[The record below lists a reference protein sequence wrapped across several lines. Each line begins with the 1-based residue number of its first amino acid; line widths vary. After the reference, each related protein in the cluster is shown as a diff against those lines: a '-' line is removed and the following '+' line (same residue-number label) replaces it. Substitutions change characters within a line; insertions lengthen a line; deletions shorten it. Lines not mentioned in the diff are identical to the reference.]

1 MTSTFDALKVRHFPL
16 LFASGWTWNLSRWG
30 VSFIGPFIA
39 NDLTGSARMVQLAG
53 VALWSPLLFGGVVGG
68 WVSDR
73 FDRRR
78 IVIGQFFVTI
88 PGLAIL
94 GWIEITG
101 RLQLW
106 MIYPVLFVTGVG
118 WVFDM
123 VGRRVI
129 VYDLVGP
136 EKIDN
141 ALALESSGT
150 AMALAFGALAGGSLI
165 QGVGVG
171 WALIVMGALQVI
183 SLATFATV
191 PSVTARRKVAA
202 AGFTALIEGIKMLRT
217 EKNLISILGV
227 TAFVNFFFFSSTPL
241 LQVVGGKFNVGPALL
256 GLLAAMLGI
265 GMFIGSIG
273 VARYHPV
280 RRGLLYVTGSYIAF
294 AFMVGFA
301 LSPWYATSAMFLVC
315 ASIGMGF
322 FGSTQSILVMDSVSE
337 ERRGRALGLLSSA
350 IGVLPLGM
358 LAVGEIAEVFGASQ
372 AVAIGVLTGALLMT
386 LFLRMRPEAIYQRQ
400 ILEEVVASSR
410 EMPDL
415 PESRRP
421 NVFDLK
427 AF

>member
-1 MTSTFDALKVRHFPL
+1 M
-16 LFASGWTWNLSRWG
+16 
-30 VSFIGPFIA
+30 
-39 NDLTGSARMVQLAG
+39 TGSARMVQLAG

-171 WALIVMGALQVI
+171 WALIVMGALQII

-191 PSVTARRKVAA
+191 PSVTARREVAA

-410 EMPDL
+410 ELPDL

>member
-1 MTSTFDALKVRHFPL
+1 M
-16 LFASGWTWNLSRWG
+16 
-30 VSFIGPFIA
+30 
-39 NDLTGSARMVQLAG
+39 TGSARMVQLAG

-171 WALIVMGALQVI
+171 WALIVMGALQII

>member
-171 WALIVMGALQVI
+171 WALIVMGALQII

>member
-1 MTSTFDALKVRHFPL
+1 
-16 LFASGWTWNLSRWG
+16 
-30 VSFIGPFIA
+30 
-39 NDLTGSARMVQLAG
+39 MVQLAG
-53 VALWSPLLFGGVVGG
+53 VALWSPLLLGGVVGG

-94 GWIEITG
+94 GWVEISG

-129 VYDLVGP
+129 IYDVVGT

-150 AMALAFGALAGGSLI
+150 AVALAFGALAGGSLI
-165 QGVGVG
+165 QAAGVG
-171 WALIVMGALQVI
+171 WALVVMGALQVI
-183 SLATFATV
+183 SLTTFSMV
-191 PSVTARRKVAA
+191 PAITQRNQSAAA
-202 AGFTALIEGIKMLRT
+202 AGVSALIEGVKMLRT
-217 EKNLISILGV
+217 EKSLLSILGV
-227 TAFVNFFFFSSTPL
+227 TAFVNFFFFSSSPL
-241 LQVVGGKFNVGPALL
+241 LQVVGGKFGVGPALL

-265 GMFIGSIG
+265 GMFVGSLG
-273 VARYHPV
+273 VARYKPQ
-280 RRGLLYVTGSYIAF
+280 RRGLIYVVGSYIAF
-294 AFMVGFA
+294 TFMVGFA
-301 LSPWYATSAMFLVC
+301 LLPWYLPSAMFLAFAAV
-315 ASIGMGF
+315 GMGF
-322 FGSTQSILVMDSVSE
+322 FGSTQAILVMDAVSE

-358 LAVGEIAEVFGASQ
+358 LVVGEIAEVFGAST
-372 AVAIGVLTGALLMT
+372 AVTISVLSGAVLMT
-386 LFLRMRPEAIYQRQ
+386 LFLRVRPESIYQRQ
-400 ILEEVVASSR
+400 QSEEAATNRDRRS
-410 EMPDL
+410 EL

-421 NVFDLK
+421 TIFDLK

>member
-191 PSVTARRKVAA
+191 PSVTARREVAA

-410 EMPDL
+410 ELPDL

>member
-106 MIYPVLFVTGVG
+106 MIYPILFVTGVG

-171 WALIVMGALQVI
+171 WALIVMGALQII

>member
-1 MTSTFDALKVRHFPL
+1 MTTTFDALKVRHFPL

-68 WVSDR
+68 WISDR

-88 PGLAIL
+88 PGLMIL

-101 RLQLW
+101 SLQLW

-183 SLATFATV
+183 SLTTFVAV
-191 PSVTARRKVAA
+191 PSVTERRQVAA
-202 AGFTALIEGIKMLRT
+202 AGLTALVEGIKMLRT

-265 GMFIGSIG
+265 GMFVGSLG

-280 RRGLLYVTGSYIAF
+280 RRGFLYVLGSYIAF

-301 LSPWYATSAMFLVC
+301 LAPWYAVSAMFLVI
-315 ASIGMGF
+315 ASVGMGF

-350 IGVLPLGM
+350 IGVLPIGM
-358 LAVGEIAEVFGASQ
+358 LAVGEIAEVFGASR
-372 AVAIGVLTGALLMT
+372 AVTIAVLTGAVFMT
-386 LFLRMRPEAIYQRQ
+386 FFLRVRPEAIHQRQ
-400 ILEEVVASSR
+400 MTNEVVTDSLS
-410 EMPDL
+410 PLDL
-415 PESRRP
+415 PPSRRP
-421 NVFDLK
+421 TVFDLK
-427 AF
+427 SF

>member
-1 MTSTFDALKVRHFPL
+1 
-16 LFASGWTWNLSRWG
+16 
-30 VSFIGPFIA
+30 
-39 NDLTGSARMVQLAG
+39 LTGSARMVQLAG

-171 WALIVMGALQVI
+171 WALIVMGALQII

-410 EMPDL
+410 ELPDL

>member
-1 MTSTFDALKVRHFPL
+1 M
-16 LFASGWTWNLSRWG
+16 
-30 VSFIGPFIA
+30 
-39 NDLTGSARMVQLAG
+39 TGSARMVQLAG

-171 WALIVMGALQVI
+171 WALIVMGALQII

-273 VARYHPV
+273 VARHHPV

-410 EMPDL
+410 ELPDL

>member
-1 MTSTFDALKVRHFPL
+1 
-16 LFASGWTWNLSRWG
+16 
-30 VSFIGPFIA
+30 
-39 NDLTGSARMVQLAG
+39 MVQLAG
-53 VALWSPLLFGGVVGG
+53 VALWSPLLLGGVVGG

-88 PGLAIL
+88 PGLVIL
-94 GWIEITG
+94 GWIEISG

-129 VYDLVGP
+129 IYDVVGT

-150 AMALAFGALAGGSLI
+150 AVALAFGALAGGSLI
-165 QGVGVG
+165 QAAGVG
-171 WALIVMGALQVI
+171 WALVVMGALQVI
-183 SLATFATV
+183 SLTSFSMV
-191 PSVTARRKVAA
+191 PAITQRNQSAAA
-202 AGFTALIEGIKMLRT
+202 AGVSALIEGVKMLRT
-217 EKNLISILGV
+217 EKSLLSILGV
-227 TAFVNFFFFSSTPL
+227 TAFVNFFFFSSSPL
-241 LQVVGGKFNVGPALL
+241 LQVVGGKFGVGPALL

-265 GMFIGSIG
+265 GMFVGSLG
-273 VARYHPV
+273 VARYKPQ
-280 RRGLLYVTGSYIAF
+280 RRGLIYVVGSYIAF
-294 AFMVGFA
+294 TFMVGFA
-301 LSPWYATSAMFLVC
+301 LLPWYLPSAMFLAFAAV
-315 ASIGMGF
+315 GMGF
-322 FGSTQSILVMDSVSE
+322 FGSTQAILVMDAVSE

-358 LAVGEIAEVFGASQ
+358 LVVGEIAEVFGAST
-372 AVAIGVLTGALLMT
+372 AVTISVLSGAVLMT
-386 LFLRMRPEAIYQRQ
+386 LFLRVRPESIYQRQ
-400 ILEEVVASSR
+400 QSEEAATNRDRRS
-410 EMPDL
+410 EL

-421 NVFDLK
+421 TIFDLK

>member
-1 MTSTFDALKVRHFPL
+1 M
-16 LFASGWTWNLSRWG
+16 
-30 VSFIGPFIA
+30 
-39 NDLTGSARMVQLAG
+39 TGSARMVQLAG

-106 MIYPVLFVTGVG
+106 MIYPILFVTGVG

-171 WALIVMGALQVI
+171 WALIVMGALQII

-410 EMPDL
+410 ELPDL

>member
-1 MTSTFDALKVRHFPL
+1 
-16 LFASGWTWNLSRWG
+16 
-30 VSFIGPFIA
+30 
-39 NDLTGSARMVQLAG
+39 MVQLAG
-53 VALWSPLLFGGVVGG
+53 VALWSPLLLGGVVGG

-94 GWIEITG
+94 WWVEISG

-129 VYDLVGP
+129 IYDVVGP

-150 AMALAFGALAGGSLI
+150 AIALAFGALAGGSLI
-165 QGVGVG
+165 QAAGVG
-171 WALIVMGALQVI
+171 WALVVMGALQII
-183 SLATFATV
+183 SLTTFSMV
-191 PSVTARRKVAA
+191 PSITQRNQSAA
-202 AGFTALIEGIKMLRT
+202 AGVSALIEGVKMLRT
-217 EKNLISILGV
+217 EKSLLSILGV
-227 TAFVNFFFFSSTPL
+227 TAFVNFFFFSSSPL
-241 LQVVGGKFNVGPALL
+241 LQVVGGKFGVGPALL

-265 GMFIGSIG
+265 GMFVGSLG
-273 VARYHPV
+273 VARYKPR
-280 RRGLLYVTGSYIAF
+280 RRGLIYVVGSYVAF
-294 AFMVGFA
+294 TFMVGFA
-301 LSPWYATSAMFLVC
+301 LLPWYLPSAMFLAFAAV
-315 ASIGMGF
+315 GMGF
-322 FGSTQSILVMDSVSE
+322 FGSTQAILVMDAVSE

-358 LAVGEIAEVFGASQ
+358 LAVGEIAEVVGASA
-372 AVAIGVLTGALLMT
+372 AVTISVLSGAVLMT
-386 LFLRMRPEAIYQRQ
+386 LFLRVRPESIYQRQ
-400 ILEEVVASSR
+400 QSEEAVTSLDR
-410 EMPDL
+410 RPEL

-421 NVFDLK
+421 TIFDLK

>member
-1 MTSTFDALKVRHFPL
+1 M
-16 LFASGWTWNLSRWG
+16 
-30 VSFIGPFIA
+30 
-39 NDLTGSARMVQLAG
+39 TGSARMVQLAG

-410 EMPDL
+410 ELPDL

>member
-171 WALIVMGALQVI
+171 WALIVMGALQII

-410 EMPDL
+410 ELPDL

>member
-106 MIYPVLFVTGVG
+106 MIYPILFVTGVG

-171 WALIVMGALQVI
+171 WALIVMGALQII

-273 VARYHPV
+273 SSPIPPGATRPFICHRFLHSFCVHGRIRPIAVV
-280 RRGLLYVTGSYIAF
+280 RHICDVPGMCLYRHG
-294 AFMVGFA
+294 
-301 LSPWYATSAMFLVC
+301 
-315 ASIGMGF
+315 
-322 FGSTQSILVMDSVSE
+322 
-337 ERRGRALGLLSSA
+337 
-350 IGVLPLGM
+350 
-358 LAVGEIAEVFGASQ
+358 
-372 AVAIGVLTGALLMT
+372 
-386 LFLRMRPEAIYQRQ
+386 FLRIDPIHSGYGLG
-400 ILEEVVASSR
+400 I
-410 EMPDL
+410 
-415 PESRRP
+415 
-421 NVFDLK
+421 
-427 AF
+427 

>member
-171 WALIVMGALQVI
+171 WALIVMGALQII

-350 IGVLPLGM
+350 IGVLPMGM

-410 EMPDL
+410 ELPDL

>member
-1 MTSTFDALKVRHFPL
+1 MTTTFDALKVRHFPL

-68 WVSDR
+68 WISDR

-88 PGLAIL
+88 PGLMIL

-101 RLQLW
+101 SLQLW

-183 SLATFATV
+183 SLTTFVAV
-191 PSVTARRKVAA
+191 PSVTERRQVAA
-202 AGFTALIEGIKMLRT
+202 AGLTALVEGIKMLRT

-265 GMFIGSIG
+265 GMFVGSLG

-280 RRGLLYVTGSYIAF
+280 RRGFLYVLGSYIAF

-301 LSPWYATSAMFLVC
+301 LAPWYAVSAMFLVI
-315 ASIGMGF
+315 ASVGMGF

-350 IGVLPLGM
+350 IGVLPIGM
-358 LAVGEIAEVFGASQ
+358 LAVGEIAEVFGASR
-372 AVAIGVLTGALLMT
+372 AVTIAVLTGAVFMT
-386 LFLRMRPEAIYQRQ
+386 LFLRVRPEAMHQRQ
-400 ILEEVVASSR
+400 MTNEVVTDLLS
-410 EMPDL
+410 PLDL
-415 PESRRP
+415 PPSRRP
-421 NVFDLK
+421 TVFDLK
-427 AF
+427 SF

>member
-106 MIYPVLFVTGVG
+106 MIYPILFVTGVG

-171 WALIVMGALQVI
+171 WALIVMGALQII

-410 EMPDL
+410 ELPDL

>member
-386 LFLRMRPEAIYQRQ
+386 LFLRVRPEAIYQRQ

-410 EMPDL
+410 ELPDL

>member
-1 MTSTFDALKVRHFPL
+1 
-16 LFASGWTWNLSRWG
+16 
-30 VSFIGPFIA
+30 
-39 NDLTGSARMVQLAG
+39 MVQLAG
-53 VALWSPLLFGGVVGG
+53 VALWSPPLLGGVVGG

-94 GWIEITG
+94 GWVEISG

-129 VYDLVGP
+129 IYDVVGP

-150 AMALAFGALAGGSLI
+150 AVALAFGALAGGSLI
-165 QGVGVG
+165 QAAGVG
-171 WALIVMGALQVI
+171 WALVVMGALQII
-183 SLATFATV
+183 SLTTFSMV
-191 PSVTARRKVAA
+191 PSITQRNQSAA
-202 AGFTALIEGIKMLRT
+202 VGVSALIEGVKMLRT
-217 EKNLISILGV
+217 EKSLLSILGV
-227 TAFVNFFFFSSTPL
+227 TAFVNFFFFSSSPL
-241 LQVVGGKFNVGPALL
+241 LQVVGGKFGVGPALL

-265 GMFIGSIG
+265 GMFVGSLG
-273 VARYHPV
+273 VARYKPR
-280 RRGLLYVTGSYIAF
+280 RRGLIYVVGSYIAF
-294 AFMVGFA
+294 TFMVGFA
-301 LSPWYATSAMFLVC
+301 LLPWYLPSAMFLAFAAV
-315 ASIGMGF
+315 GMGF
-322 FGSTQSILVMDSVSE
+322 FGSTQAILVMDAVSE

-358 LAVGEIAEVFGASQ
+358 LAVGEIAEVFGASA
-372 AVAIGVLTGALLMT
+372 AVTISVLSGAVLMT
-386 LFLRMRPEAIYQRQ
+386 LFLRVRPESIYQRQ
-400 ILEEVVASSR
+400 QSEEAVTSLDR
-410 EMPDL
+410 RPEL

-421 NVFDLK
+421 TIFDLK

>member
-1 MTSTFDALKVRHFPL
+1 MTTTFDALKVRHFPL

-68 WVSDR
+68 WISDR

-88 PGLAIL
+88 PGLMTL

-101 RLQLW
+101 SLQLW

-183 SLATFATV
+183 SLTTFVAV
-191 PSVTARRKVAA
+191 PSVTERRQVAA
-202 AGFTALIEGIKMLRT
+202 AGLTALVEGIKMLRT

-265 GMFIGSIG
+265 GMFVGSLG

-280 RRGLLYVTGSYIAF
+280 RRGFLYVLGSYIAF

-301 LSPWYATSAMFLVC
+301 LAPWYAASAMFLVI
-315 ASIGMGF
+315 ASVGMGF

-350 IGVLPLGM
+350 IGVLPIGM
-358 LAVGEIAEVFGASQ
+358 LAVGEIAEVFGASR
-372 AVAIGVLTGALLMT
+372 AVTIAVLTGAVFMT
-386 LFLRMRPEAIYQRQ
+386 LFLRVRPEAIHQRQ
-400 ILEEVVASSR
+400 MTNEVVTDSLS
-410 EMPDL
+410 PLDL
-415 PESRRP
+415 PPSRRP
-421 NVFDLK
+421 TVFDLK
-427 AF
+427 SF

>member
-1 MTSTFDALKVRHFPL
+1 MTTTFDALKVRHFPL

-227 TAFVNFFFFSSTPL
+227 TAFVNFFFFSASPL

-265 GMFIGSIG
+265 GMFMGSIG
-273 VARYHPV
+273 IARYHPV
-280 RRGLLYVTGSYIAF
+280 RRGFLYVTGSYVAF

-301 LSPWYATSAMFLVC
+301 LSPWYAASAMFLVF
-315 ASIGMGF
+315 ASVGMGF

-372 AVAIGVLTGALLMT
+372 AICIAVLTGALLMT
-386 LFLRMRPEAIYQRQ
+386 LFLRVRPEAVHQRQ
-400 ILEEVVASSR
+400 MFDEVVIDSEQR
-410 EMPDL
+410 TDL

>member
-400 ILEEVVASSR
+400 ILEEVVGSSR
-410 EMPDL
+410 ELPDL

>member
-1 MTSTFDALKVRHFPL
+1 
-16 LFASGWTWNLSRWG
+16 
-30 VSFIGPFIA
+30 
-39 NDLTGSARMVQLAG
+39 MVQLAG

-106 MIYPVLFVTGVG
+106 MIYPILFVTGVG

-171 WALIVMGALQVI
+171 WALIVMGALQII

-410 EMPDL
+410 ELPDL